1 MAELSSEEVKLLSL
15 IKPGKNVRFVSITGG
30 AFLQSRLMSM
40 GFLQGTA
47 IEVVKNSGRGPV
59 IISVKGSRL
68 VLGRGMA
75 QKILV
80 TWIEP

>member
-1 MAELSSEEVKLLSL
+1 MSSEEVKPLSL
-15 IKPGKNVRFVSITGG
+15 IKPGKNVRLVSITGG
-30 AFLQSRLMSM
+30 RFLQSRLVSM
-40 GFLQGTA
+40 GLLQGTP
-47 IEVVKNSGRGPV
+47 IEVVKNRGDGPV

-80 TWIEP
+80 S